1 MIMSAKPPTADV
13 TRTVGR
19 RSSPIRLRPSGDA
32 LRVGIRFVEE
42 FRAVG
47 TAGVGLSKGVY
58 RYRTH
63 EEMNRADDER
73 IARALADTIRSG
85 SEGSPRDG

>member
-1 MIMSAKPPTADV
+1 MIMSAKPPSAEV

-19 RSSPIRLRPSGDA
+19 RASPIRLRPSGEA
-32 LRVGIRFVEE
+32 LRAGIRFVEE
-42 FRAVG
+42 FRSVG
-47 TAGVGLSKGVY
+47 TAGSGLSKGVH

-73 IARALADTIRSG
+73 IARVLADTIRSG
-85 SEGSPRDG
+85 TEGNPRAE

>member
-1 MIMSAKPPTADV
+1 MSENPNADD
-13 TRTVGR
+13 TGRAVGR
-19 RSSPIRLRPSGDA
+19 RSVPIRLHPSGEA
-32 LRVGIRFVEE
+32 LRAGIRFVEE
-42 FRAVG
+42 FRGVG
-47 TAGVGLSKGVY
+47 TARSGLSKGVH

-85 SEGSPRDG
+85 TEGNPRAE